1 MCVFRNVMNNIMS
14 TYKLYKNTILF
25 GGIAILIFCLLQQCN
40 SNQNLKREI
49 VQVQKVSDRNLN
61 NYKALQDTITLEKN
75 RYDDLVS
82 SIRSFEYDINTLTDK
97 NKKLIIKY
105 NKQLNINSE
114 LENVNTLL
122 STTINVK
129 DSIINASGAVTVV
142 EDTIKV
148 NVADENNF
156 DKYNW
161 RRFDGQISLLRDS
174 GSYSLFSSRF
184 SIEQGIGLSAA
195 IINDNGY
202 NRLKI
207 STPYE
212 GITFTNIENINLVN
226 DRLNKKYE
234 KRAGW
239 SIGVGFQYGLN
250 LNNNQVIS
258 TGPSIGLGIYW
269 SPKFLR
275 F

>member
-1 MCVFRNVMNNIMS
+1 MKSITS
-14 TYKLYKNTILF
+14 TYKLYKNVILF
-25 GGIAILIFCLLQQCN
+25 GGLAILIFCLLQQCN

-49 VQVQKVSDRNLN
+49 QHIQKVSDRNLN
-61 NYKALQDTITLEKN
+61 NYKALQDTIVIEKN
-75 RYDDLVS
+75 KNKDLVS
-82 SIRSFEYDINTLTDK
+82 SIRSFEYDVNTLSEK
-97 NKKLIIKY
+97 NKNLIKEY
-105 NKQLNINSE
+105 NRQLNINTE
-114 LENVNTLL
+114 LGNVNSLL

-148 NVADENNF
+148 NVADENKF

-174 GSYSLFSSRF
+174 GQYSLFSSRF
-184 SIEQGIGLSAA
+184 NIEQGIGLSAA
-195 IINDNGY
+195 IITDNGY
-202 NRLKI
+202 DRLKI